1 MKRTKYP
8 IHPDF
13 KKWANMNPPLNKA
26 ALPAMQRLM
35 GLLFTRERSTADVTV
50 ERKVIPVG
58 SGGTI
63 RALWYC
69 PKDVG
74 GNVPCLLYYHGGGFV
89 IPAAPYHYSLAKEY
103 AQRAHCKVLFVDY
116 RLAPKFPFPTAPED
130 CYSAYVW
137 AAANAG
143 DLSIDTSRIAVAG
156 DSAGGALATV
166 VCLMAK
172 ERGQITPCGQMMMYP
187 VTGIGMETE
196 SMKKYTDT
204 PMCNSRDAEKYDK
217 LYRPDS
223 SAGKLEYASPIQ
235 AESLAC
241 LPAAYIETAEFDC
254 LRDGGILYAGRLR
267 EFGVPV
273 ELHNTEGTIHGFD
286 IVLDSP
292 IVRDCV
298 DQRIAFLKKVF
309 SLAEDRTMI

>member
-13 KKWANMNPPLNKA
+13 QKWANMNPPLHKA
-26 ALPAMQRLM
+26 TIPVMQKLM

-50 ERKVIPVG
+50 EWKVIPVG
-58 SGGTI
+58 GGTI

-74 GNVPCLLYYHGGGFV
+74 EHAPCLLYYHGGGFV
-89 IPAAPYHYSLAKEY
+89 LPAALYHYSLAKEY

-116 RLAPKFPFPTAPED
+116 RLAPRFPFPAAPED
-130 CYSAYVW
+130 CYLAYAW
-137 AAANAG
+137 AASNAG
-143 DLSIDTSRIAVAG
+143 DLSIDTSR
-156 DSAGGALATV
+156 
-166 VCLMAK
+166 
-172 ERGQITPCGQMMMYP
+172 
-187 VTGIGMETE
+187 TE

-204 PMCNSRDAEKYDK
+204 PMCNSQDAEKYDK
-217 LYRPDS
+217 LYRPAP

-235 AESLAC
+235 AESLAG

-254 LRDGGILYAGRLR
+254 LRDGGILYAERLR
-267 EFGVPV
+267 KFGVPV
-273 ELHNTEGTIHGFD
+273 ELHNTEETMHGFD

-292 IVRDCV
+292 IVRNCV
-298 DQRIAFLKKVF
+298 DRRTAFLKKIF
-309 SLAEDRTMI
+309 S

>member
-13 KKWANMNPPLNKA
+13 QKWANMNPPLHKA
-26 ALPAMQRLM
+26 TIPVMQKLM

-58 SGGTI
+58 GGTI

-74 GNVPCLLYYHGGGFV
+74 EHAPCLLYYHGGGFV
-89 IPAAPYHYSLAKEY
+89 LPAALYHYSLAKEY

-116 RLAPKFPFPTAPED
+116 RLAPRFPFPAAPED
-130 CYSAYVW
+130 CYLAYAW

-143 DLSIDTSRIAVAG
+143 DLSIDTSRMAVAG

-172 ERGQITPCGQMMMYP
+172 ERGQLMPCGQMMMYP

-196 SMKKYTDT
+196 SMKKYTPLCAT
-204 PMCNSRDAEKYDK
+204 ARMPRSTTNYTG
-217 LYRPDS
+217 RPPLLGNWNTLRPS
-223 SAGKLEYASPIQ
+223 KRNPWPV
-235 AESLAC
+235 C
-241 LPAAYIETAEFDC
+241 LPRISRQLSFTVCGTGVSSMRSVCGNLVFRSSCTTRKKRCTDSISCCTA
-254 LRDGGILYAGRLR
+254 RLS
-267 EFGVPV
+267 V
-273 ELHNTEGTIHGFD
+273 T
-286 IVLDSP
+286 VLTGAP
-292 IVRDCV
+292 H
-298 DQRIAFLKKVF
+298 F
-309 SLAEDRTMI
+309 